1 MNRARLERLLPAIF
15 RQTSAD
21 GTPLAAILDVIVDLL
36 APIQQILKR
45 RDMYFDPHRTP
56 TAFVPFLACWVDLE
70 VLLENVFEGR
80 VLPASQFP
88 TGAARLRELIAQASY
103 LSRWRGTSRG
113 LERFLEIA
121 TGVKGFKLREQVL
134 DQDKQPQPFHFELTA
149 PAALKP
155 YTTLVKAIVDLEKP
169 AYVTYQLKF
178 ADS

>member
-1 MNRARLERLLPAIF
+1 MTRAKLEKLLPSIF
-15 RQTSAD
+15 RQTCEA
-21 GTPLAAILDVIVDLL
+21 GTPLAAILDVMVDLL
-36 APIQQILKR
+36 EPIQKILKQ

-56 TAFVPFLACWVDLE
+56 TAFVPYLACWVDLE
-70 VLLENVFEGR
+70 VLMENVFEGR

-88 TGAARLRELIAQASY
+88 TGASRLRELIAQASY

-121 TGVKGFKLREQVL
+121 TGVKGFELREQVL
-134 DQDKQPQPFHFELTA
+134 DQDNKPRPFYFELTA

-169 AYVTYQLKF
+169 AYVTYDLKF
-178 ADS
+178 AAS